1 MFFVTPELMWAGE
14 RQKDALRQ
22 QLTMRRT
29 LMASNTTGLSI
40 RRAPWQRLAFSL
52 GKLLVRLGQW
62 LQALAPGEI
71 EAIHSF
77 VR

>member
-29 LMASNTTGLSI
+29 LMASNTTGLST
-40 RRAPWQRLAFSL
+40 RRASWRRLAFSL
-52 GKLLVRLGQW
+52 GELLVRLGQW
-62 LQALAPGEI
+62 LQALAPGEV
-71 EAIHSF
+71 EAIRSF
-77 VR
+77 VC